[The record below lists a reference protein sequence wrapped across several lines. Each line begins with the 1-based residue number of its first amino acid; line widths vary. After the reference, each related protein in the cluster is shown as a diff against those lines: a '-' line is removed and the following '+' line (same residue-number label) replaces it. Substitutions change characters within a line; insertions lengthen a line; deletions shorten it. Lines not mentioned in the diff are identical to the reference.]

1 MGEEEDTAR
10 RWKLMRCLLD
20 WNFKVR
26 KGKANNGGLHPRVK
40 WESKKTGGRL
50 VRSMSHRFP
59 ENSSF

>member
-50 VRSMSHRFP
+50 VRWLSR
-59 ENSSF
+59 